1 MTRRPARHVLVVGK
15 FLPLHVGHL
24 ALLGHARD
32 VAGADG
38 VVTVVVGPR
47 WDEPITPDRRVDWL
61 VRCAPWARIV
71 VAPETLPTSPAH
83 AVDFWTPWVAALR
96 RLAPHVTHVAS
107 SEGYGD
113 ELAARLDAVHVL
125 FDPSRARHPVS
136 GTLIR
141 RDLWG
146 HWASL
151 PVPVRETFTRTVA
164 LVGGESVGKT
174 TLAARLA
181 AHYDTCWV
189 PEYGRTYTT
198 VGAWQEADW
207 AEQGTGSGA
216 AAWTADD
223 AVRVGRAQALL
234 VADARATARG
244 LVITD
249 TEQLTTAVWTEVA
262 HVAVP
267 ATLWE
272 LQRAQPA
279 DLYLLLEPDLP
290 WEDDG
295 TRRFGAIDFR
305 HWFTDR
311 LRGHLERLGLPWVA
325 IGGDGDARLGAAV
338 AAIEGA
344 KRRWFGD
351 LARWDAA
358 LGSVAPLG

>member
-24 ALLGHARD
+24 ALLDHARG
-32 VAGADG
+32 VAGDDG

-61 VRCAPWARIV
+61 VRCAPWARVV
-71 VAPETLPTSPAH
+71 VAPESLPTSPAH
-83 AVDFWTPWVAALR
+83 AVDFWAQWIPALH

-107 SEGYGD
+107 SEAYGD
-113 ELAARLDAVHVL
+113 ELAARLGAVHAP
-125 FDPSRARHPVS
+125 FDRGRVAHPVS
-136 GTLIR
+136 GTAIR
-141 RDLWG
+141 RDVWG
-146 HWASL
+146 HWDAL
-151 PVPVRETFTRTVA
+151 PGPVRESFTRTVA

-181 AHYDTCWV
+181 AHYGTTWV

-207 AEQGTGSGA
+207 EGGAQPGQAWSAE
-216 AAWTADD
+216 D
-223 AVRVGRAQALL
+223 AIRVGRAQALL
-234 VADARATARG
+234 VADARAVARG
-244 LVITD
+244 LVVTD
-249 TEQLTTAVWTEVA
+249 TEQVTTAVWTEVA

-267 ATLWE
+267 AALWE
-272 LQRAQPA
+272 LQREHPA

-305 HWFTDR
+305 HWFTLR
-311 LRGHLERLGLPWVA
+311 LRAHLERLGLPWVA
-325 IGGDGDARLGAAV
+325 IGGDGAARLAAAV
-338 AAIEGA
+338 GAIEGA

-358 LGSVAPLG
+358 QGSPAALG